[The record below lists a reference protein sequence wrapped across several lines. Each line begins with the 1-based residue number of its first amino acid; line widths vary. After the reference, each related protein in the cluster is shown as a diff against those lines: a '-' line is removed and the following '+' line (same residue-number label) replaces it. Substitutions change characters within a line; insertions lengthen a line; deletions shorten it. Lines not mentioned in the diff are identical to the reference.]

1 MIAGVFY
8 PTLTV
13 YQHVLYE
20 KIQIFWELCTHAF
33 TRVSPWT
40 PWEAYSTPQT
50 PSCNLFWLRQ
60 KPMRPYFFCI
70 ISWTLMKQPDIQPR
84 NMSLKKGKTI
94 DKQDNIHI
102 NRAKEKVQK
111 SKQMN
116 TDTTKHIAPKTQS
129 KNRSEENIKSNM
141 LTT

>member
-1 MIAGVFY
+1 MHSRLHQGI
-8 PTLTV
+8 TLDPLGSL
-13 YQHVLYE
+13 QHPPDTQLQSFLASSKTDAPIFFLYYLLDLNE
-20 KIQIFWELCTHAF
+20 T
-33 TRVSPWT
+33 TRYTAKEYEP
-40 PWEAYSTPQT
+40 
-50 PSCNLFWLRQ
+50 
-60 KPMRPYFFCI
+60 
-70 ISWTLMKQPDIQPR
+70 
-84 NMSLKKGKTI
+84 KKGKTI

>member
-1 MIAGVFY
+1 
-8 PTLTV
+8 
-13 YQHVLYE
+13 
-20 KIQIFWELCTHAF
+20 
-33 TRVSPWT
+33 
-40 PWEAYSTPQT
+40 
-50 PSCNLFWLRQ
+50 
-60 KPMRPYFFCI
+60 
-70 ISWTLMKQPDIQPR
+70 MKQPDIQPR
-84 NMSLKKGKTI
+84 NMSLKKGKTV

-129 KNRSEENIKSNM
+129 TNRSEENIKSNM